1 MQKVFGIDKYKFY
14 LSNITTSII
23 YNEEIIKNRI
33 IEQLVKDD
41 YLVVDSKSFN
51 SNLTVKEFLKSL
63 EFDMKLVPYYNLN
76 SYLPKKYS
84 SLNFEDQIFI
94 KIIALICNIKE
105 TVIFDDVLT
114 FLNNNQKY
122 LVLKYMKENDIIFYN
137 FTSDID
143 EILFAKYLIVLSSEG
158 VLIEGSTK
166 SVIKEEKLI
175 KHNGFSLPFVVEL
188 SLRLKDYGILEKE
201 YYSLEKLVNDLWK

>member
-76 SYLPKKYS
+76 LYLPKKYS

-105 TVIFDDVLT
+105 AVIFDDVLT

-122 LVLKYMKENDIIFYN
+122 LVLKYMKENNIVFYN